1 LIKYARTKLAINGGL
16 PVSDKWIPLAKP
28 VFSNKTKKD
37 VEKILSSGY
46 LRQGPVT
53 SEFEEKFKERI
64 GSRFAYA
71 VNSGTAALHTAFL
84 STLDP
89 GDEVILPAFTFIA
102 TASTVFYSNAKPVFA
117 DIEEDTF
124 VLDLDDVIEK
134 ISSKTKI
141 LVPVHIFGNAVDMK
155 TLSEIAED
163 HNLII
168 ISDAAQAHGTEFKG
182 QDVGAYD
189 TLNCYSFYPSKTI
202 TSGEGGMVT
211 TNNEDLYRKGKL
223 IRSHG
228 QQQKYLHTRLGL
240 NYRMPDI
247 LAAIGLN
254 QLHKMDAF
262 LSKRR
267 YYGAKLRSSL
277 EKIEG
282 LTPQK
287 IKKGANHS
295 YSYFSLTI
303 NLDKFN
309 CSRNEFVNA
318 IKAENI
324 DCAVHYPVPLTKQPA
339 ITNLIKTEKCP
350 MSEKLCERIFSL
362 PIHPELTEEDIRI
375 IVAGVEKVAAHY
387 SK

>member
-1 LIKYARTKLAINGGL
+1 
-16 PVSDKWIPLAKP
+16 
-28 VFSNKTKKD
+28 
-37 VEKILSSGY
+37 
-46 LRQGPVT
+46 
-53 SEFEEKFKERI
+53 
-64 GSRFAYA
+64 
-71 VNSGTAALHTAFL
+71 
-84 STLDP
+84 
-89 GDEVILPAFTFIA
+89 
-102 TASTVFYSNAKPVFA
+102 
-117 DIEEDTF
+117 
-124 VLDLDDVIEK
+124 
-134 ISSKTKI
+134 
-141 LVPVHIFGNAVDMK
+141 M
-155 TLSEIAED
+155 
-163 HNLII
+163 
-168 ISDAAQAHGTEFKG
+168 
-182 QDVGAYD
+182 
-189 TLNCYSFYPSKTI
+189 
-202 TSGEGGMVT
+202 
-211 TNNEDLYRKGKL
+211 KGKL

-262 LSKRR
+262 LAKRR

-303 NLDKFN
+303 DLDKFN

-362 PIHPELTEEDIRI
+362 PIHPELSEEDVRI